1 MEEDSKIYIPGHKGM
16 VGSAIVRIL
25 NKEGYKNLIFRE
37 HSELDLIRQK
47 ETEDFF
53 MKEKPDYV
61 FHAAARVGGISENIN
76 FPADFILE
84 NLQIQTN
91 IINSAYK
98 SGVKKLMFIGSN
110 CIYPRECPQPMRE
123 EYLWTGRL
131 EPTNKA
137 FAAAKIAGIEMC
149 LAYNKQ
155 HKTRFI
161 SVIPASLFGENDD
174 YDAMNSHFVPALIRK
189 FHEAKKNNSKEV
201 VLWGTGNPRRELMHV
216 DDFADAAL
224 FLMNN
229 YDSSEPINVGT
240 GEDRSIKEIS
250 EIVKKIVEFKG
261 EIVFDKTNPDGMMQK
276 LLDSSKINSLGWMPK
291 TGIEEGIRKTYEW
304 YVKENERKRF

>member
-1 MEEDSKIYIPGHKGM
+1 MEKDAKIYISGHAGL
-16 VGSAIVRIL
+16 VGSAIKRKL
-25 NKEGYKNLIFRE
+25 EAEGYMNLVFKS
-37 HSELDLIRQK
+37 HSELDLTRQK

-61 FHAAARVGGISENIN
+61 FNAAARVGGISENIN

-110 CIYPRECPQPMRE
+110 CIYPRECKQPMKE
-123 EYLWTGRL
+123 EYFLTGKL
-131 EPTNKA
+131 EPTNEA

-149 LAYNKQ
+149 QAYNKQ
-155 HKTRFI
+155 HNTNFI

-189 FHEAKKNNSKEV
+189 FHEAKKNNAKEV
-201 VLWGTGNPRRELMHV
+201 VLWGSVNPRRELMYA

-229 YDSSEPINVGT
+229 YDSSEPINVGD
-240 GEDRSIKEIS
+240 GEDRSIKEIA
-250 EIVKKIVEFKG
+250 ERIKRIVRFEG
-261 EIVFDKTNPDGMMQK
+261 EIAFDASMPDGMMQK
-276 LLDSSKINSLGWMPK
+276 LLDSSKINSLGWK
-291 TGIEEGIRKTYEW
+291 ARTGIEEGIRNTYGW
-304 YVKENERKRF
+304 FVENCKVL